1 MCHDQPTLSASS
13 ADWQDGWCAGVLLQL
28 VAHSLLFAVVNV
40 LLSTLGFIPVML
52 YAPSLHL
59 ARSGWT
65 VMDAALL
72 GAMLGSTDAVA
83 VSAILKAGVRA
94 DRTEPGLCVRRAR
107 MCVCGRGRPRAE
119 GVVLW
124 LSSRPFRAGADADP
138 RSRLRDPRGGPC
150 MLPALALH
158 GLLFPANHV
167 SMCFLSKQNRLR
179 PA

>member
-94 DRTEPGLCVRRAR
+94 DRTEPGLCVRACAHVRVRVRASK
-107 MCVCGRGRPRAE
+107 GRGGGFVAE
-119 GVVLW
+119 FETV
-124 LSSRPFRAGADADP
+124 SC
-138 RSRLRDPRGGPC
+138 PC
-150 MLPALALH
+150 
-158 GLLFPANHV
+158 
-167 SMCFLSKQNRLR
+167 
-179 PA
+179 